1 MAENFV
7 NILREI
13 RGNTLAPA
21 TDKNCIYGDIKW
33 MYGVISGYRQI
44 TPEERLKL
52 ENIEEGATKNSTDAF
67 LLSRA
72 NHTGTMSMA
81 YTTDS
86 SSRFAMTIN
95 DRNKLDGMIPDATKN
110 DTDAE
115 LRDRTTHTG
124 TQSADTIVDGVTN
137 AAFTN
142 AEKVKLAVL
151 DITRPPVHSH
161 NMNEITLGNLDASRI
176 TESSAQQ
183 FVTSAEKVK
192 ISGSE
197 QVVNRGIPNGYVP
210 LDGNGKINPS
220 YLESMNVIDV
230 FTPVD
235 FDAMLLL
242 SSAKPGDIAYVQD
255 SEETYMLIGLPSNNH
270 LNWKG
275 LNSAAS
281 VISIN
286 GLTGAVS
293 ISSDDLPEGPVNK
306 YFTEVRETEIQ
317 EAIDEAENRLDIIE
331 TAISNSKL
339 TRADKYLASQNVV
352 KMIYNPEGKLSKVR
366 YNDDIDVDYEVLTY
380 NVKGE
385 LSNVAH
391 YVESILRG
399 NTTLSYENGKL
410 IAAPYTTI

>member
-21 TDKNCIYGDIKW
+21 TDTDCIYGDIKW

-52 ENIEEGATKNSTDAF
+52 ENIEEGATKNSTDGF

-72 NHTGTMSMA
+72 NHTGT
-81 YTTDS
+81 
-86 SSRFAMTIN
+86 
-95 DRNKLDGMIPDATKN
+95 
-110 DTDAE
+110 
-115 LRDRTTHTG
+115 
-124 TQSADTIVDGVTN
+124 QSADTIVNGITN

-142 AEKVKLAVL
+142 VEKRKLAAL
-151 DITRPPVHSH
+151 DIDTTKPSAHFHDDGTINNLSYGKLINVPASFTPSKHLH
-161 NMNEITLGNLDASRI
+161 NMNDITLGNLDASRI
-176 TESSAQQ
+176 TESSAKQ
-183 FVTSAEKVK
+183 FVTSAQKGR

-197 QVVNRGIPNGYVP
+197 QSANRGVPNGYAP
-210 LDGNGKINPS
+210 LDGNGKMNPS
-220 YLESMNVIDV
+220 YLESLNIVNA

-242 SSAKPGDIAYVQD
+242 SSAELGDVAYVQD
-255 SEETYMLIGLPSNNH
+255 SEEAYMLVGLPSNNH
-270 LNWKG
+270 LNWKR

-286 GLTGAVS
+286 GLTGVVS
-293 ISSDDLPEGPVNK
+293 ISSDDLPEGSVNK

-317 EAIDEAENRLDIIE
+317 ESIIEVENRLGVAE
-331 TAISNSKL
+331 GAIADSNL

-352 KMIYNPEGKLSKVR
+352 KMIYSPEGKLSKVR
-366 YNDDIDVDYEVLTY
+366 YNNDTDVDYEVLTY
-380 NVKGE
+380 NLEGK

-391 YVESILRG
+391 YVESVLRG

-410 IAAPYTTI
+410 VAAPYIAV